1 MALGEPGVGAGV
13 VGVAQLLAHV
23 FARGGHRHAGSLHG
37 GRCGGVLR
45 TGALQIGGQA
55 GSTGLDIG
63 KGVELAHIGRG
74 ACLLRGLHLGGGR
87 RALRG
92 GKSLRGNP
100 GPALVGGRGWHGLE
114 FTLTK
119 HGGAGLIAHPA
130 LGHRLHLV
138 PHDFARGLVSHTHAH
153 GGGCQGVH
161 AHQHL
166 AARADTGDIAQVVF
180 AAALALFERV
190 AHRHVAADLAR
201 LCQAGRQAAHEL
213 HAGRYAQMLGGD
225 GAPGRIGLHAV
236 AAVLFGA
243 VALVHP
249 QLGHGVQ
256 PCNGDGFRVQK
267 AQARLKTALGNVLRH
282 LHLAGSAAV
291 ARLVPFLLDPHG
303 AAKVAERRA
312 LEATA
317 LVGVQHEWHAMQ
329 RHGVALGVVA
339 LGHHPHE
346 EVQRVLGGLAPGV
359 EARCNGVAGVL
370 GAHKTHQQLVHHA
383 HQVAGLVLVVH
394 AVFFE
399 QQQLALGGFV
409 EHAHR
414 GVDLPHGVDVLG
426 AHAHVG
432 CGGGQA
438 APVQAAL
445 AQQPAHVVCGQ
456 AGGDLAAIMEHVD
469 GVFQTDHP
477 LARAPVVQHG
487 TRYGFK
493 LSVGDG

>member
-1 MALGEPGVGAGV
+1 MRA
-13 VGVAQLLAHV
+13 
-23 FARGGHRHAGSLHG
+23 
-37 GRCGGVLR
+37 
-45 TGALQIGGQA
+45 GALQIGGQA
-55 GSTGLDIG
+55 GSTGLDVG

-92 GKSLRGNP
+92 GKGLRGNP

-119 HGGAGLIAHPA
+119 HGGAGLVAHPA

-138 PHDFARGLVSHTHAH
+138 PHDFASSRVCYAHPH
-153 GGGCQGVH
+153 GGGRQGVD

-213 HAGRYAQMLGGD
+213 HAGRYAQVLGGD
-225 GAPGRIGLHAV
+225 GAPGLIGPHAV

-282 LHLAGSAAV
+282 LHLAGSPAV

-312 LEATA
+312 LEAAT

-346 EVQRVLGGLAPGV
+346 EVQRVFGGLAPGV
-359 EARCNGVAGVL
+359 EAHSNGVAGVL
-370 GAHKTHQQLVHHA
+370 CAYKPHQQLVHHA
-383 HQVAGLVLVVH
+383 HQVARLVLVVH
-394 AVFFE
+394 AVFFQ
-399 QQQLALGGFV
+399 QQQLALGRFV

-414 GVDLPHGVDVLG
+414 GIHLKNSVDMLG
-426 AHAHVG
+426 AHAHMG
-432 CGGGQA
+432 RGGGQA
-438 APVQAAL
+438 VPVQAAL
-445 AQQPAHVVCGQ
+445 AQKACHVVAGEP
-456 AGGDLAAIMEHVD
+456 GGDLAALVQHVD
-469 GVFQTDHP
+469 GVLQRDHP
-477 LARAPVVQHG
+477 FACTAVVQDG
-487 TRYGFK
+487 ARDGFE
-493 LSVGDG
+493 LSVGDGRPACV